1 MKENGILS
9 KVRIYSSER
18 RGRRENSIT
27 KLRIKEKDQA
37 TKSGESRE
45 EMLHTGVPG
54 LHIERVK

>member
-45 EMLHTGVPG
+45 GMLLKVLLVRPFE
-54 LHIERVK
+54 LD